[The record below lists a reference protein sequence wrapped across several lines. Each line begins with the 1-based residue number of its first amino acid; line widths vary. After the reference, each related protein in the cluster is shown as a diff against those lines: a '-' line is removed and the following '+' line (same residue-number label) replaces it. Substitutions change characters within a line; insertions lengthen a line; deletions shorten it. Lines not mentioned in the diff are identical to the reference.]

1 MSRFSPQIPPTPKQT
16 NQVALKDYKTYLDY
30 YSSKKLIPKNVTFI
44 VFRLLIIKH

>member
-30 YSSKKLIPKNVTFI
+30 YSSKKLIPMPFEDFLKNYSS
-44 VFRLLIIKH
+44 